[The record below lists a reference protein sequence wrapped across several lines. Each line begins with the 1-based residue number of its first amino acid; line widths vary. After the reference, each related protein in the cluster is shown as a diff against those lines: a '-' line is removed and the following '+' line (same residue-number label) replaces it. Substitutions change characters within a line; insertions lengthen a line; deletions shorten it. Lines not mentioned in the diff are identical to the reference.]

1 MAVTVV
7 AAYDVRD
14 DPRRAR
20 LAAMLQAHGDRIQKS
35 VFVLSLSPEEVED
48 IKTKAQDIINVNTD
62 SLWLMRQCKGC
73 WETLIQVGQATRP
86 EKVLLWT
93 VM

>member
-7 AAYDVRD
+7 AAYDVRE

-35 VFVLSLSPEEVED
+35 VFVLSLGPGEVDE
-48 IKTKAQDIINVNTD
+48 IKTRALDMINVNTD
-62 SLWLMRQCKGC
+62 SLWLLRQCRDC
-73 WETLIQVGQATRP
+73 WDLLVQVGQAARP
-86 EKVLLWT
+86 GRVLVWA